1 MAAANK
7 YESMI
12 VFSVANG
19 EESTKAL
26 VEKFKALIEENG
38 TIESFDEW
46 GSRRLAYLINDEPA
60 GFYVVITYTSQPEFI
75 AELDRKCNITDG
87 ILRILTVKKA

>member
-1 MAAANK
+1 MTATNK

-12 VFSVANG
+12 IFSVANG
-19 EESTKAL
+19 DESTKAL

-46 GSRRLAYLINDEPA
+46 GSRRLAYLINDQPA
-60 GFYVVITYTSQPEFI
+60 GYYVLINFASEPEFI
-75 AELDRKCNITDG
+75 AELDRRCNITDG
-87 ILRILTVKKA
+87 VLRILTVKKA